1 MGTIL
6 SGMRPTGRL
15 HLGHLLGVI
24 NNWKKLQDE
33 YRCYFMVADWHALT
47 SEYEDPS
54 ALRDNVRQMVIDWLS
69 AGIDHEKSVIFRQSD
84 VYQHAVLHLMLSMI
98 TPLPWLERC
107 PTYKEQM
114 QEIKGK
120 DLSTYGFL
128 GYPLLQAA
136 DILLYKADAVPVGE
150 DQLPHLELTR
160 EIVRRFNYLY
170 GTVFPEPKALL
181 TAASK
186 VPGLDGRKMSKSY
199 GNCIFLSDD
208 AGTIRERIRGAVTDP
223 QKIYKDS
230 PGRPEICNV
239 FAYEN
244 IFLPER
250 CSEIEAECREGTLGC
265 VKCKGYLAD
274 AVIEYLQPVHE
285 RRSRYEKQPDFI
297 DRLLADGAKKASVMA
312 AANLSEAMNAM
323 GL

>member
-15 HLGHLLGVI
+15 HLGHLLGVL

-33 YRCYFMVADWHALT
+33 YQCYFMVADWHALT

-54 ALRDNVRQMVIDWLS
+54 ALRENIHQMVIDWLS
-69 AGIDHEKSVIFRQSD
+69 AGIDPEKAVIFRQSD

-98 TPLPWLERC
+98 APLSWLERC

-136 DILLYKADAVPVGE
+136 DILLYKADTVPVGE

-160 EIVRRFNYLY
+160 EIARRFNYLY
-170 GTVFPEPKALL
+170 GAIFPEPKALL
-181 TAASK
+181 TASSK
-186 VPGLDGRKMSKSY
+186 VAGLDGRKMSKSY
-199 GNCIFLSDD
+199 DNCIFLSDD
-208 AGTIRERIRGAVTDP
+208 AKTIRERIRSAVTDP

-239 FAYEN
+239 FTYEN
-244 IFLPER
+244 IFLSER
-250 CSEIEAECREGTLGC
+250 CGKIEAQCREGTLGC

-274 AVIEYLQPVHE
+274 AIIEYLRPVHE
-285 RRSRYEKQPDFI
+285 RRNHYEKKPNLV
-297 DRLLADGAKKASVMA
+297 DRLLADGAGKASVTA
-312 AANLSEAMNAM
+312 ASNLSLAIKAM